1 MTLVACWSNGGSLVC
16 VADSRISAASGGTI
30 TETGAKLF
38 TVPIHTQKTEKGL
51 SMESSYHTLG
61 FAFAGST
68 LVAGNTHAIAS
79 NLTQQLNRTGESGLP
94 ALTAIAEI
102 YAKVCEYVTKDVN
115 SRVNPVK
122 RTDSFVQAFLFG
134 YCPKERKLKLATL
147 YPELTPTTFRV
158 LVEIQDPEPGL
169 SYSIGS
175 GATAF
180 SAAMKAVTKM
190 APMDVVRLI
199 IESGQVADVGG
210 YLQMATASSQGV
222 RLHQIAAQHPTNP
235 DLGQITFLG
244 FDLAELGEIDGFSV
258 GFDAIGIGTEK
269 IMARRAL
276 RAKGINPDVAPIPR
290 ELQNLASIE
299 MMLQTIADI
308 GPTAKTGYLDQAITV
323 SQILPES
330 GTWYLTASCEACH
343 STVPLCLDPFRGK
356 VQRPFSG
363 PGSLKTQCWKC
374 REVVSASATQTS
386 SQLWN

>member
-1 MTLVACWSNGGSLVC
+1 
-16 VADSRISAASGGTI
+16 
-30 TETGAKLF
+30 
-38 TVPIHTQKTEKGL
+38 
-51 SMESSYHTLG
+51 
-61 FAFAGST
+61 
-68 LVAGNTHAIAS
+68 
-79 NLTQQLNRTGESGLP
+79 QLNRTGESGLP

-102 YAKVCEYVTKDVN
+102 YAKVCEYVTKEVN
-115 SRVNPVK
+115 SRINPVQ

-134 YCPKERKLKLATL
+134 YCPKEQKLKLATL

-180 SAAMKAVTKM
+180 SAAMKVVTKM

-222 RLHQIAAQHPTNP
+222 RLHQIATQHPANP

-276 RAKGINPDVAPIPR
+276 RAKGINPDV
-290 ELQNLASIE
+290 
-299 MMLQTIADI
+299 
-308 GPTAKTGYLDQAITV
+308 
-323 SQILPES
+323 
-330 GTWYLTASCEACH
+330 
-343 STVPLCLDPFRGK
+343 
-356 VQRPFSG
+356 
-363 PGSLKTQCWKC
+363 
-374 REVVSASATQTS
+374 
-386 SQLWN
+386 